1 MLRAGWSAPP
11 QSERA
16 GQMRHALTSTSAVV
30 PPVCALARSRRAGR
44 SRKAAVPV
52 GDIDPAYGLPGSDG
66 DLHER
71 VIVGARRR
79 DRLLSAVVWLH
90 AVHNEPRIHG
100 RDVVPDD
107 RVATKREDVVGAG
120 RHAEDRVARPR
131 TGRAGGGLNRWI
143 CTEAWCVD

>member
-71 VIVGARRR
+71 VIVGAGRRA
-79 DRLLSAVVWLH
+79 RLLSASGGLD
-90 AVHNEPRIHG
+90 AA
-100 RDVVPDD
+100 RDELRLDSRD
-107 RVATKREDVVGAG
+107 
-120 RHAEDRVARPR
+120 ARP
-131 TGRAGGGLNRWI
+131 
-143 CTEAWCVD
+143 EP